1 MVLTSRFCLYS
12 HIHREIFVDNIRI
25 SLISAIRIKQASTTP
40 VVVRRK
46 DHMSSKPMGIV
57 ILAVLQLLSALAYLA
72 FGFLLL
78 MAILPMGIFAIIFA
92 IAPLIFLIVG
102 IIGLILFYG
111 LWNTKSWA
119 WLWTLIINILGIL
132 GGIMDPIGNIVTLA
146 ISIIIVIY
154 LFMPTTRA
162 AFK

>member
-1 MVLTSRFCLYS
+1 
-12 HIHREIFVDNIRI
+12 
-25 SLISAIRIKQASTTP
+25 
-40 VVVRRK
+40 
-46 DHMSSKPMGIV
+46 MSSKPMGIV

-72 FGFLLL
+72 FAIMLL
-78 MAILPMGIFAIIFA
+78 MVILPLGIFAMLFA
-92 IAPLIFLIVG
+92 IVPMIFLIVG

-119 WLWTLIINILGIL
+119 WLWTLIVNILGIL

>member
-1 MVLTSRFCLYS
+1 MKYS
-12 HIHREIFVDNIRI
+12 
-25 SLISAIRIKQASTTP
+25 STTP
-40 VVVRRK
+40 VVVWRK
-46 DHMSSKPMGIV
+46 DHMSSKPLGIV

-72 FGFLLL
+72 FGLLLL
-78 MAILPMGIFAIIFA
+78 MAILPLGFLAIIFA

-119 WLWTLIINILGIL
+119 WLWTLIVNILGIL

-146 ISIIIVIY
+146 ISVIIVIY

>member
-1 MVLTSRFCLYS
+1 
-12 HIHREIFVDNIRI
+12 
-25 SLISAIRIKQASTTP
+25 
-40 VVVRRK
+40 
-46 DHMSSKPMGIV
+46 MSSKPMGIV

-72 FGFLLL
+72 FGIMLL
-78 MAILPMGIFAIIFA
+78 MVILPMGFFAILFA